1 MRLVT
6 TDNSL
11 NCARLKK
18 TSPHPPKI
26 ANDTKVGDLV
36 QLQEDP
42 KLHLTEYHFQMIIN
56 AVAVEAIVA
65 VVDDQ
70 YIDELR

>member
-1 MRLVT
+1 M
-6 TDNSL
+6 
-11 NCARLKK
+11 
-18 TSPHPPKI
+18 
-26 ANDTKVGDLV
+26 

-65 VVDDQ
+65 VVDEQ
-70 YIDELR
+70 YIDELK